1 MMAQYTSAS
10 LASENKSL
18 AHPASVDTIPTSA
31 NAEDHVSMGPIAARH
46 ARAIVA
52 NTARVLAIEAIMAAQ
67 AIDLRLRSDP
77 KARLGAGTRAAYDLV
92 RAHVPYLDRDAPLYP
107 YIAACE
113 RLVLSGQFAH
123 MLSLG

>member
-1 MMAQYTSAS
+1 
-10 LASENKSL
+10 
-18 AHPASVDTIPTSA
+18 
-31 NAEDHVSMGPIAARH
+31 
-46 ARAIVA
+46 
-52 NTARVLAIEAIMAAQ
+52 VLAIEAIMAAQ
-67 AIDLRLRSDP
+67 AVDLRLQTDP
-77 KARLGAGTRAAYDLV
+77 TAQLGTGTRAAYDLI